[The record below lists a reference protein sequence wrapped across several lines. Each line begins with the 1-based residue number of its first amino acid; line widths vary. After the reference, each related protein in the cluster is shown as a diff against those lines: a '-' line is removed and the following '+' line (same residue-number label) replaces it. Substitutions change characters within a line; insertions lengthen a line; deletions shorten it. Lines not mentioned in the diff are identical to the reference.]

1 MARNPDRSSRRVD
14 SLNTDAVPRTH
25 STRHFNSNA
34 QTLGL
39 PRRSFIGGFL
49 FSCLAW
55 GVKREA
61 QALPLSSWW
70 ECAPAS
76 VHQEERLRALA
87 ALGEVL
93 KRESPPTFDLLRSE
107 AQVEWDT
114 WNSSS
119 AIAWEQFLNPARN
132 ERDFDEGNVILIDG
146 WVVSTSEAKA
156 CIAALH
162 AENARRCS

>member
-1 MARNPDRSSRRVD
+1 MARNPDHSSRRVD
-14 SLNTDAVPRTH
+14 SLNTDEFPRTH

-34 QTLGL
+34 RTMGL
-39 PRRSFIGGFL
+39 PRRSFIGGLL
-49 FSCLAW
+49 FSCLLW

-61 QALPLSSWW
+61 QALPLSSWR
-70 ECAPAS
+70 EGALAS
-76 VHQEERLRALA
+76 VHREERLKALA

-93 KRESPPTFDLLRSE
+93 KWESPPTFDLLWYE
-107 AQVEWDT
+107 ARVEWDC

-119 AIAWEQFLNPARN
+119 ATAWEQFLNPARN
-132 ERDFDEGNVILIDG
+132 QRDFDEGNVILIDG

-162 AENARRCS
+162 AGNARRCS